1 MTAYDCVNGGQ
12 LVQKDIGGTL
22 HSFCQCQGLEQ
33 SDSIYFTGQQCQ
45 YTAEV
50 VPVSIEEPAPAP
62 VEDDLPQTHSMLST
76 ALATTGAA
84 KVYEND
90 GTCGENACSGAG
102 ICFKETCYCKRFFS
116 GDDCEID
123 TAHPG
128 LSTKTTLTFYSVS
141 LILGL
146 TMGAFLA
153 SIYNQNDR
161 KLLK

>member
-1 MTAYDCVNGGQ
+1 MGADTFYTINQNSD
-12 LVQKDIGGTL
+12 DIPVIT
-22 HSFCQCQGLEQ
+22 HSALAN
-33 SDSIYFTGQQCQ
+33 TGQ
-45 YTAEV
+45 
-50 VPVSIEEPAPAP
+50 
-62 VEDDLPQTHSMLST
+62 
-76 ALATTGAA
+76 
-84 KVYEND
+84 KVLEND
-90 GTCGENACSGAG
+90 GSCGENACSGAG
-102 ICFKETCYCKRFFS
+102 ICFKETCYCKRFYS